1 VARSRRP
8 WGSVRSLESG
18 RYQARYLDP
27 DTLRM
32 TPAPQTF
39 ATKRGADRWL
49 AAKRTD
55 LDTGTSVD
63 DKAGNRPLREWW
75 PGYWRSTQSRK
86 PQTRAGYETAWRLR
100 IEPRFGSMP
109 VRRIKPSHV
118 DDWVADMIEQ
128 GLSVSKITESLGVLK
143 RVLDRVARDWVI
155 ATNPCSLRAASLP
168 KRSQMERPVLSPA
181 EVEKLA
187 QAMSKESDRVLV
199 RLLAFGGLRIN
210 ECFALQ
216 WSDVDLERKML
227 TVRRSVG
234 DVNGRLIVG
243 PTKTYATRTITLP
256 EALAAQ
262 LHALR
267 NSQPR
272 VALVFPSRRGGY
284 RRYGNWRRDAWNP
297 ACETSGVGARPHD
310 LRATC
315 ASLLID
321 AGASPKD
328 VQAHLGHESVET
340 TMRWY
345 ARVRPGRSEDLAARL
360 NTLIAE
366 VAYVSE

>member
-1 VARSRRP
+1 
-8 WGSVRSLESG
+8 
-18 RYQARYLDP
+18 
-27 DTLRM
+27 
-32 TPAPQTF
+32 
-39 ATKRGADRWL
+39 
-49 AAKRTD
+49 
-55 LDTGTSVD
+55 
-63 DKAGNRPLREWW
+63 
-75 PGYWRSTQSRK
+75 
-86 PQTRAGYETAWRLR
+86 
-100 IEPRFGSMP
+100 MP

-118 DDWVADMIEQ
+118 DDWVADLIEQ
-128 GLSVSKITESLGVLK
+128 GLSVPKITESVGVLK
-143 RVLDRVARDWVI
+143 RVLDRVVRDLAL
-155 ATNPCSLRAASLP
+155 ATNPCSLRAVTLP

-187 QAMSKESDRVLV
+187 QPMNHESDRVLV

-216 WSDVDLERKML
+216 WSDVDLERKTL
-227 TVRRSVG
+227 AVRQSVA

-256 EALAAQ
+256 DALQAQ
-262 LHALR
+262 LLTLR
-267 NSQPR
+267 NSRSPID
-272 VALVFPSRRGGY
+272 LVFPGRGGGC
-284 RRYGNWRRDAWNP
+284 RRYSNWRRDVWSP
-297 ACETSGVGARPHD
+297 ACEASGVSARPHD

-345 ARVRPGRSEDLAARL
+345 ARVRPGRSEDLATPL
-360 NTLIAE
+360 NALIAE
-366 VAYVSE
+366 EA

>member
-1 VARSRRP
+1 VGRSRRQ
-8 WGSVRSLESG
+8 WGSVRSLASG

-27 DTLRM
+27 DTRRM
-32 TPAPQTF
+32 MAAPQTF
-39 ATKRGADRWL
+39 ATKSGADRWL
-49 AAKRTD
+49 AARRTELDAGTAIDDQTGKRT
-55 LDTGTSVD
+55 
-63 DKAGNRPLREWW
+63 LREWW
-75 PGYWRSTQSRK
+75 PAYWRSTQSRK
-86 PQTRAGYETAWRLR
+86 PHTRAGYETAWRLR

-118 DDWVADMIEQ
+118 DDWVADVVEQ

-143 RVLDRVARDWVI
+143 RVLDRVVRDRVI
-155 ATNPCSLRAASLP
+155 ATNPCSLRTASLP

-187 QAMSKESDRVLV
+187 QAMNHESDRVLV
-199 RLLAFGGLRIN
+199 RLLAFGGLRLN

-216 WSDVDLERKML
+216 WSDVDLERKTL
-227 TVRRSVG
+227 TVRQSVA

-243 PTKTYATRTITLP
+243 PTKTYAKRTITLP
-256 EALAAQ
+256 DALRAQ
-262 LHALR
+262 LLNLK
-267 NSQPR
+267 NSQSPD
-272 VALVFPSRRGGY
+272 ALVFPSRSGGY
-284 RRYGNWRRDAWNP
+284 RRYGNWRRDVWDP
-297 ACETSGVGARPHD
+297 ACETSGVTARPHD

-321 AGASPKD
+321 SGASPKD

-345 ARVRPGRSEDLAARL
+345 ARVRRGRSEDLATRL
-360 NTLIAE
+360 NALIAE
-366 VAYVSE
+366 VL

>member
-1 VARSRRP
+1 MARSRRQ
-8 WGSVRSLESG
+8 WGSVRSLASG

-27 DTLRM
+27 DTSRM
-32 TPAPQTF
+32 VPAPQTF
-39 ATKRGADRWL
+39 ATKSRADRWL
-49 AAKRTD
+49 ATKRTE
-55 LDTGTSVD
+55 LDAGTAVD
-63 DKAGNRPLREWW
+63 DKAGNQPLREWW
-75 PGYWRSTQSRK
+75 PGYWRATQSRR
-86 PQTRAGYETAWRLR
+86 PHTRIGYETAWRLR

-128 GLSVSKITESLGVLK
+128 GLSVSKIAESLGVLK
-143 RVLDRVARDWVI
+143 RVLDRVVRDRVI
-155 ATNPCSLRAASLP
+155 ATNPCSLRAVTLP

-187 QAMSKESDRVLV
+187 KAMNHESDRVLV
-199 RLLAFGGLRIN
+199 RVLAFGGLRIN

-216 WSDVDLERKML
+216 WFDVDLERKTL
-227 TVRRSVG
+227 AVRQSVA

-256 EALAAQ
+256 DALRAQ
-262 LHALR
+262 LLTLK
-267 NSQPR
+267 NSKSPIN
-272 VALVFPSRRGGY
+272 LVFPSRGGGY
-284 RRYGNWRRDAWNP
+284 RRYSNWRRDVWNP
-297 ACETSGVGARPHD
+297 ACETSGVSARPHD

-321 AGASPKD
+321 VGASPKD
-328 VQAHLGHESVET
+328 VQAHLGYESVET

-345 ARVRPGRSEDLAARL
+345 ARVRPGRSEDLATRL
-360 NTLIAE
+360 NALLAE
-366 VAYVSE
+366 EA

>member
-1 VARSRRP
+1 MARSRRQ
-8 WGSVRSLESG
+8 WGSVRSLASG
-18 RYQARYLDP
+18 RYQARYIDP
-27 DTLRM
+27 DTNRM

-39 ATKRGADRWL
+39 ATRSRADRWL
-49 AAKRTD
+49 ATKRAE
-55 LDTGTSVD
+55 LDAGSGVD
-63 DKAGNRPLREWW
+63 DKADNQPLREWW
-75 PGYWRSTQSRK
+75 PGYWRATQSCR
-86 PQTRAGYETAWRLR
+86 PHTRIGYETAWRLR

-118 DDWVADMIEQ
+118 DDWVAEQ
-128 GLSVSKITESLGVLK
+128 GLSVPKITESLGVLK
-143 RVLDRVARDWVI
+143 RVLDRVVRDLAL
-155 ATNPCSLRAASLP
+155 ATNPCSLRAVALP

-187 QAMSKESDRVLV
+187 QVMNHESDRVLV

-216 WSDVDLERKML
+216 WSDVDLERKTL
-227 TVRRSVG
+227 AVRQSVA

-256 EALAAQ
+256 DALQAQ
-262 LHALR
+262 LLTLR
-267 NSQPR
+267 NSRSPIDI
-272 VALVFPSRRGGY
+272 VFPGRGGGG
-284 RRYGNWRRDAWNP
+284 RRYSNGRRDVWSP
-297 ACETSGVGARPHD
+297 ACEASGVSARPHD

-345 ARVRPGRSEDLAARL
+345 ARVRPGRSEDLATRL
-360 NTLIAE
+360 NALIAE
-366 VAYVSE
+366 GA

>member
-1 VARSRRP
+1 MARSRRQ
-8 WGSVRSLESG
+8 WGSVRSLASG
-18 RYQARYLDP
+18 RYQARYFEP
-27 DTLRM
+27 DTRS
-32 TPAPQTF
+32 TVPAPQTF
-39 ATKRGADRWL
+39 ATKGAADKWL
-49 AAKRTD
+49 AVKRTE
-55 LDTGTSVD
+55 LDAGTAVD
-63 DKAGNRPLREWW
+63 DKAGNRPLLEWW

-86 PQTRAGYETAWRLR
+86 PHTRAGYETAWRLR

-128 GLSVSKITESLGVLK
+128 GLSVSKITESLGVLR
-143 RVLDRVARDWVI
+143 RVLDRVARDRAI
-155 ATNPCSLRAASLP
+155 ATNPCSLRAVSLP
-168 KRSQMERPVLSPA
+168 KRFQTERPVLSPF
-181 EVEKLA
+181 EVETLA
-187 QAMSKESDRVLV
+187 QAIPHESDRVLV
-199 RLLAFGGLRIN
+199 RLVAFGGLRIN

-216 WSDVDLERKML
+216 WPDVDLERKTL
-227 TVRRSVG
+227 TVRQSVS
-234 DVNGRLIVG
+234 DVNGRLIIG

-256 EALAAQ
+256 DALAAQ
-262 LHALR
+262 LLTLKDSQSAL
-267 NSQPR
+267 
-272 VALVFPSRRGGY
+272 ALVFPSRRGGY
-284 RRYGNWRRDAWNP
+284 RRYGNWRRDVWNP
-297 ACETSGVGARPHD
+297 ACETSGLNARPHD

-345 ARVRPGRSEDLAARL
+345 ARVRPGRSEDLATRL

-366 VAYVSE
+366 VP

>member
-1 VARSRRP
+1 MARSRRQ
-8 WGSVRSLESG
+8 WGSVRSLASG

-27 DTLRM
+27 DTRRM

-39 ATKRGADRWL
+39 ATKSRADRWL
-49 AAKRTD
+49 ATKRTE
-55 LDTGTSVD
+55 LDAGSGVD
-63 DKAGNRPLREWW
+63 DKADNQPLREWW
-75 PGYWRSTQSRK
+75 PGYWRATQSCR
-86 PQTRAGYETAWRLR
+86 PHTRIGYETAWRLR

-118 DDWVADMIEQ
+118 DDWVADLIEQ

-143 RVLDRVARDWVI
+143 RVLDRVVRDLAL
-155 ATNPCSLRAASLP
+155 ATNPCSLRAVALP
-168 KRSQMERPVLSPA
+168 KRSPMERPVLSPA

-187 QAMSKESDRVLV
+187 QAMNHESDRVLV

-216 WSDVDLERKML
+216 WSDVDLERKTL
-227 TVRRSVG
+227 AVRQSVA

-256 EALAAQ
+256 DALQAQ
-262 LHALR
+262 LLTLR
-267 NSQPR
+267 NSRSPID
-272 VALVFPSRRGGY
+272 LVFPGRGGRC
-284 RRYGNWRRDAWNP
+284 RRYSNWRRDVWSP
-297 ACETSGVGARPHD
+297 ACEGSGVSARPHD

-345 ARVRPGRSEDLAARL
+345 ARVRPGRSEDLATRL
-360 NTLIAE
+360 NALIAE
-366 VAYVSE
+366 GAWIS

>member
-1 VARSRRP
+1 VGRSRRQ
-8 WGSVRSLESG
+8 WGSVRSLASG

-27 DTLRM
+27 DTRRM
-32 TPAPQTF
+32 MAAPQTF
-39 ATKRGADRWL
+39 ATKSGADRWL
-49 AAKRTD
+49 AAIRTE
-55 LDTGTSVD
+55 LDAGTAID
-63 DKAGNRPLREWW
+63 DKAGKRPLREWW
-75 PGYWRSTQSRK
+75 PAYWRSTQSRK
-86 PQTRAGYETAWRLR
+86 TQTRAGYETAWRLR

-143 RVLDRVARDWVI
+143 RVLDRVVRDRVI
-155 ATNPCSLRAASLP
+155 AINPCSLRTASLP

-187 QAMSKESDRVLV
+187 QAMNHESDRVLV

-216 WSDVDLERKML
+216 WSDVDLERKTL
-227 TVRRSVG
+227 TVRQCVA

-256 EALAAQ
+256 DALRAQ
-262 LHALR
+262 LLNLK
-267 NSQPR
+267 NSQSPA
-272 VALVFPSRRGGY
+272 ALVFPSRSGGY
-284 RRYGNWRRDAWNP
+284 RRYGNWRRDVWDP
-297 ACETSGVGARPHD
+297 ACETSGVTARPHD

-321 AGASPKD
+321 SGASPKD

-345 ARVRPGRSEDLAARL
+345 ARVRRGRSEDLATRL
-360 NTLIAE
+360 NALIAE
-366 VAYVSE
+366 VL

>member
-1 VARSRRP
+1 MARSRRQ
-8 WGSVRSLESG
+8 WGSVRSLASG
-18 RYQARYLDP
+18 RYQARYFDP
-27 DTLRM
+27 DTRRM
-32 TPAPQTF
+32 VPAPQTF
-39 ATKRGADRWL
+39 TAKGAADRWL
-49 AAKRTD
+49 AVKRTE
-55 LDTGTSVD
+55 LDAGSGVD

-86 PQTRAGYETAWRLR
+86 PHTRAGYETAWRLR
-100 IEPRFGSMP
+100 IEPRFGPMP
-109 VRRIKPSHV
+109 VRRIKPSHI
-118 DDWVADMIEQ
+118 DDWITDMIEQ
-128 GLSVSKITESLGVLK
+128 SLSVSKITESLGVLK
-143 RVLDRVARDWVI
+143 RVLDQVVRDRVI
-155 ATNPCSLRAASLP
+155 AANPCLLRAATLP

-187 QAMSKESDRVLV
+187 RAMNHESDRVLV

-216 WSDVDLERKML
+216 WPDVDLEWKTL
-227 TVRRSVG
+227 TVRQSVS
-234 DVNGRLIVG
+234 DVNGRLIIG

-256 EALAAQ
+256 DALAAQ
-262 LHALR
+262 LLTLKDSQSAL
-267 NSQPR
+267 
-272 VALVFPSRRGGY
+272 ALVFPSRRGGY
-284 RRYGNWRRDAWNP
+284 RRYGNWRRDVWDP
-297 ACETSGVGARPHD
+297 ACETSGLNARPHD

-321 AGASPKD
+321 AGANPKD

-345 ARVRPGRSEDLAARL
+345 ARVRPGRSEDLATRL

-366 VAYVSE
+366 VP